1 MKFLDNIKNVKKNF
15 RTIQQSPYASLN
27 FKYKTTLTTIVVF
40 SLFVAYQIVHI
51 VLNYSGSSYMA
62 WIQRVFTLCIGA
74 LIIFKAFQ
82 SLAPLKRA
90 MEPYKKNRELINHS
104 QDNGT
109 IAIDDILSQFDDDD
123 KRVEK
128 EVKKDV
134 GIRKETKK

>member
-1 MKFLDNIKNVKKNF
+1 MGFFNNVKNVKKNWNV
-15 RTIQQSPYASLN
+15 IQQSPYASLN
-27 FKYKTTLTTIVVF
+27 FRYKTTLTTIVIF

-82 SLAPLKRA
+82 SLAPIKRA

-104 QDNGT
+104 ADNGT
-109 IAIDDILSQFDDDD
+109 IEIEDILSQFDDDG
-123 KRVEK
+123 KRTEK
-128 EVKKDV
+128 EGEKDV
-134 GIRKETKK
+134 